1 MEKWIP
7 RRAQLRTTAADHRF
21 FFKIPQSLSIHAVF
35 ITCVIKV
42 LHWDNLGEGCLK
54 RAGALTSTCCCS
66 RVVLVDCGSVGSGGY
81 TNKLALRR
89 RGAAK
94 GKRKP
99 NVTMY
104 CISMCSVSIS
114 RSQRLI
120 VSFSR
125 KIFFSLLIW
134 LSAELYLLY
143 SMYIY
148 INTIYHIYWIHT
160 VFLSQHTMSVHCKEI
175 I

>member
-1 MEKWIP
+1 M
-7 RRAQLRTTAADHRF
+7 
-21 FFKIPQSLSIHAVF
+21 IHAVF
-35 ITCVIKV
+35 IPRVIKV
-42 LHWDNLGEGCLK
+42 LYWDNLEWGGVLWNAREPWPPPAPAAGWCLWTVE
-54 RAGALTSTCCCS
+54 ALAQEATP
-66 RVVLVDCGSVGSGGY
+66 
-81 TNKLALRR
+81 TNWLWGVEALQK
-89 RGAAK
+89 AK
-94 GKRKP
+94 EKP

-114 RSQRLI
+114 RSQRLF

>member
-1 MEKWIP
+1 MVLDP
-7 RRAQLRTTAADHRF
+7 CNSHC
-21 FFKIPQSLSIHAVF
+21 
-35 ITCVIKV
+35 CVIKV
-42 LHWDNLGEGCLK
+42 LYWDNLWWEGARVAREPWPPPAAAAGWCLWTVE
-54 RAGALTSTCCCS
+54 ALAQEATP
-66 RVVLVDCGSVGSGGY
+66 
-81 TNKLALRR
+81 TNWLWGVEALQ
-89 RGAAK
+89 K

-99 NVTMY
+99 DVTMY

-114 RSQRLI
+114 RSQRLF